1 MSDSIT
7 VDAARLPLLL
17 GELRLPTVA
26 KLWQTFTER
35 ADREGWPS
43 ARLLATLAEFE
54 LAERAQRRVQRHL
67 LEARLPSGKTLD
79 QNPPPARRARAGAGS
94 AAARGGMLG
103 RPAQPP
109 ARPTP
114 DMLLELI
121 EAWRWLW
128 LAADGVPLCACVRC
142 MFLVIRLERLPAGS
156 R

>member
-54 LAERAQRRVQRHL
+54 PPSEPSDVFSDIYWRRGCPRARPSTASTSPPFPWSAMLMSR
-67 LEARLPSGKTLD
+67 RLPVAMPG
-79 QNPPPARRARAGAGS
+79 
-94 AAARGGMLG
+94 
-103 RPAQPP
+103 
-109 ARPTP
+109 
-114 DMLLELI
+114 
-121 EAWRWLW
+121 
-128 LAADGVPLCACVRC
+128 
-142 MFLVIRLERLPAGS
+142 
-156 R
+156 